1 MWEIKQVSH
10 DFLWGKKGP
19 YMMFARDRHK
29 VFLNLR
35 PSTSLFSLQLMK
47 SRQGKMLPQ
56 AKRWMAS
63 QKRYRLPGVYVHND
77 SYALSSSPRTCVEE
91 LERAQLR
98 YSTAISLRGG
108 EQLPRTANLQL
119 HQQKQAFKF
128 GLCCLLYPL
137 VMTFLNL
144 KIQQFKTLSYHLSH
158 QDFQYQ
164 GV

>member
-10 DFLWGKKGP
+10 DFLGGKKGP
-19 YMMFARDRHK
+19 YMTFARDRHK

-77 SYALSSSPRTCVEE
+77 SYALSSSPRKCVKE
-91 LERAQLR
+91 LK
-98 YSTAISLRGG
+98 RG
-108 EQLPRTANLQL
+108 
-119 HQQKQAFKF
+119 F
-128 GLCCLLYPL
+128 
-137 VMTFLNL
+137 
-144 KIQQFKTLSYHLSH
+144 S
-158 QDFQYQ
+158 
-164 GV
+164 